1 MEVLAGELARLM
13 RADPGDPFAPE
24 RIVVPHPAIGRW
36 LSLELARVLG
46 IAANVRF
53 ELPAA
58 FAWSIMREALPELPG
73 ESAYAPARLRWRI
86 HDVLPELAEEAEG
99 RAVRGYLGDGDPR
112 KRFELA
118 DRLARVFDR
127 CLLYRSGWIREW
139 ERGAVPHWQARLW
152 RRLAGDRRWAGDGRW
167 GAGEEHSTE
176 EEKPSGEG
184 GSVAGEQAAGE
195 GRAAGEG
202 WPVGGRQQAAG
213 ARRAVGEGWPVGEG
227 QQAAGEEWA
236 AGEGWPVGEGQQAA
250 GEEWAAG
257 EGWPAGEGQQAAGE
271 GWAAGEEWPV
281 GERQQAAGER
291 REAPADHWAA
301 AIDAFHTRLAAG
313 ARPSGWPRR
322 AVFFGVSS
330 LSPSYLEMLRRA
342 AEGIEIHLFMLVPC
356 REYWGDIRSKREI
369 HRRAGGE
376 DPGAGYFTEGNELLA
391 AWGRAGRD
399 TFDAL
404 VEGESVEWEDHF
416 VPPEDACRLAAV
428 QRDILDLRLASEAAQ
443 IEAAAPPEDV
453 PSQGPAA
460 DPPAGTSSERTSSA
474 DVPDGPPTAHVP
486 PDSLPVEATPAHV
499 PPAGLPGETTPAH
512 VPPADR
518 PVEATPAHIPSTGLP
533 VEATPAHVP
542 PASLPGEATPAHV
555 LPARAQEGGQ
565 GRWPPSD
572 DSLQIHVCHS
582 PLREAEVLHD
592 RLLAIFDAHP
602 DLEPADV
609 LVLTPDL
616 AVYGPAVEAVFG
628 AAGRIPCNVMRARG
642 GESRTL
648 RAFLDLLDLPGS
660 RLGAEAVLAPLD
672 APAVRARFGI
682 GEGDLPALR
691 GLVREAGIRWGADQA
706 HRGAEGL
713 PETAGHT
720 WRQGL
725 RRLLLGYAMPDADV
739 LVEGLVP
746 CPAGAD
752 GFGAGEV
759 DAELLGRFVSYCEE
773 VIGLGARLAGERR
786 PAQWAGVL
794 RGVVNGFLASGP
806 GPARGAAGEAG
817 NRRFARE
824 PAGEVDAV
832 HALVRDFGRE
842 AGHGESPVP
851 FALVRDVLRER
862 VRDVSGEPT
871 RLADGV
877 TVAGLAPGRVF
888 PAAVV
893 CVAGMNDGAFPRIP
907 SFPSFDL
914 MAAGP
919 ARRGDRD
926 VRHEDRFAFLE
937 ALLAARRCFLVS
949 YTGRGLRDDAPIPP
963 SVLVDELKDYLAR
976 RFPGATIETRHPL
989 QPFSPRYFLSGA
1001 LRTPG
1006 GVASSAGEAAD
1017 PPADGAAE
1025 GGGEATEGSG
1035 GAAGGGDGT
1044 AESRR
1049 GTAGGAPGEALF
1061 SYSHGMCEAARAML
1075 TGEQDPARP
1084 GRFARPLPEPD
1095 ESQRVVDPADLI
1107 SFFAN
1112 PARFFLRH
1120 RLGARLEVDDATLD
1134 EEEPFELDGLE
1145 RYRLRSEVWS
1155 RMRAGTASERTEALL
1170 SGRGR
1175 LPQAGLG
1182 RVVHEREWEEAE
1194 QLEKQLAPHRAA
1206 LDAPS
1211 REVDFEIGGFRI
1223 VGALERI
1230 GPDGTM
1236 VWPRIGRLRA
1246 RDRIEIW
1253 LRLLAWAAAGNGP
1266 AQAVGISREGSGKQ
1280 ASWKSERFPAPERA
1294 DEQLERWLRVW
1305 WRGLAAPLPFF
1316 PETSY
1321 AYAHGIARPGRH
1333 AGAAVQEAAW
1343 DKARDKW
1350 FGNDHQPGERD
1361 DPYLRLVHDGDPP
1374 LTPEFE
1380 DLAVELLVPL
1390 IAPPA
1395 DGPAPAAGARR

>member
-1 MEVLAGELARLM
+1 MTGMRLHHSNRMEALAAGLVRLM

-24 RIVVPHPAIGRW
+24 RVVVPHPTIGRW
-36 LSLELARVLG
+36 LLLELARGLG
-46 IAANVRF
+46 IAANVRI
-53 ELPAA
+53 EQPAE
-58 FAWSIMREALPELPG
+58 FAWSIMREAVPELPK
-73 ESAYAPARLRWRI
+73 EPTYAPAWLRWRI
-86 HDVLPELAEEAEG
+86 HDVLPELAQAPDG
-99 RAVRGYLGDGDPR
+99 HAVRGYLGDGDPR

-127 CLLYRSGWIREW
+127 CLLYRPDWIREW
-139 ERGAVPHWQARLW
+139 ERGAAPHWQARLW
-152 RRLAGDRRWAGDGRW
+152 QRLAGDGR
-167 GAGEEHSTE
+167 GAGEGC
-176 EEKPSGEG
+176 P
-184 GSVAGEQAAGE
+184 AGEE
-195 GRAAGEG
+195 RPPGEG
-202 WPVGGRQQAAG
+202 WSV
-213 ARRAVGEGWPVGEG
+213 E
-227 QQAAGEEWA
+227 
-236 AGEGWPVGEGQQAA
+236 
-250 GEEWAAG
+250 
-257 EGWPAGEGQQAAGE
+257 
-271 GWAAGEEWPV
+271 EEWPNAR
-281 GERQQAAGER
+281 GRFAAEGQMAMEGTAAGER
-291 REAPADHWAA
+291 RATAESRVAATNRSGGEGRGAPTAHWVA
-301 AIDAFHTRLAAG
+301 AIDAFRERIG
-313 ARPSGWPRR
+313 SGVRPPGWPRR
-322 AVFFGVSS
+322 AVFFAVSS
-330 LSPSYLEMLRRA
+330 LSPSYLEALRRA
-342 AEGIEIHLFMLVPC
+342 AEGIEIHLFMVVPC
-356 REYWGDIRSKREI
+356 REYWGDIRSRREI
-369 HRRAGGE
+369 ARRDGGG
-376 DPGAGYFTEGNELLA
+376 DPDAGYFTEGNELLA

-404 VEGESVEWEDHF
+404 VEGESVEWEEHF
-416 VPPEDACRLAAV
+416 VPPDGACRLAAV
-428 QRDILDLRLASEAAQ
+428 QRDVLDLRLASEAAQ
-443 IEAAAPPEDV
+443 AEAAAPEDT
-453 PSQGPAA
+453 PLQGPAA
-460 DPPAGTSSERTSSA
+460 DARAGTSSERTSSA
-474 DVPDGPPTAHVP
+474 GVSEGLPSAHVP
-486 PDSLPVEATPAHV
+486 SA
-499 PPAGLPGETTPAH
+499 
-512 VPPADR
+512 
-518 PVEATPAHIPSTGLP
+518 GLP
-533 VEATPAHVP
+533 VEAASAH
-542 PASLPGEATPAHV
+542 LP
-555 LPARAQEGGQ
+555 PARAQEGGQ
-565 GRWPPSD
+565 GPPPD

-582 PLREAEVLHD
+582 PVREAEVLHD
-592 RLLAIFDAHP
+592 RLLGVFDAHP

-609 LVLTPDL
+609 LVLTPALD
-616 AVYGPAVEAVFG
+616 VYGPAVEAVFG
-628 AAGRIPCNVMRARG
+628 AAGRIPCNVARARG

-648 RAFLDLLDLPGS
+648 RTFLDLLDLPGS

-739 LVEGLVP
+739 LVGGLAP

-752 GFGAGEV
+752 GLGAGEV
-759 DAELLGRFVSYCEE
+759 GAELLGRFVSYCEE
-773 VIGLGARLAGERR
+773 VIGLDARLAGERR

-794 RGVVNGFLASGP
+794 RGVVNGFLAGGP
-806 GPARGAAGEAG
+806 GPARGGGGAGTARGAG
-817 NRRFARE
+817 TAGGIGSAWGTGSAGGPGTDGGTGGAGGAGHRRFAGE
-824 PAGEVDAV
+824 SADEVDAIR
-832 HALVRDFGRE
+832 ALVRDFGRE
-842 AGHGESPVP
+842 AGQGESPVP

-862 VRDVSGEPT
+862 ARDVSGEPA

-893 CVAGMNDGAFPRIP
+893 CVVGMNDGAFPRTP
-907 SFPSFDL
+907 SYPSFDL

-963 SVLVDELKDYLAR
+963 SVLVDELKDYLAQ
-976 RFPGATIETRHPL
+976 RFPDAAIETRHPL
-989 QPFSPRYFLSGA
+989 QPFSPRYFQGGA
-1001 LRTPG
+1001 RRTPG
-1006 GVASSAGEAAD
+1006 EGARSADEAADLPAD
-1017 PPADGAAE
+1017 PPADG
-1025 GGGEATEGSG
+1025 T
-1035 GAAGGGDGT
+1035 
-1044 AESRR
+1044 
-1049 GTAGGAPGEALF
+1049 LF
-1061 SYSHGMCEAARAML
+1061 SYSRGMCEAAKAML
-1075 TGEQDPARP
+1075 AGEQDPAGP

-1095 ESQRVVDPADLI
+1095 ESRREVDPAELV

-1155 RMRAGTASERTEALL
+1155 RMRAGAAPERTEALL

-1194 QLEKQLAPHRAA
+1194 ELERQLAPYRAA

-1211 REVDFEIGGFRI
+1211 REVDFEIGGFRV

-1236 VWPRIGRLRA
+1236 VWPRLGRLRA
-1246 RDRIEIW
+1246 RDRIEIR
-1253 LRLLAWAAAGNGP
+1253 LRLLVWAAAGNGP
-1266 AQAVGISREGSGKQ
+1266 VEAVGISRERSGKQ
-1280 ASWKSERFPAPERA
+1280 YSWKSERFPAPERA
-1294 DEQLERWLRVW
+1294 GEQLERWLRAW

-1321 AYAHGIARPGRH
+1321 AYARGIARPGRH
-1333 AGAAVQEAAW
+1333 AGAAVQEDAR
-1343 DKARDKW
+1343 DKARAAW
-1350 FGNDHQPGERD
+1350 LGNDHQPGEGD
-1361 DPYLRLVHDGDPP
+1361 DPCFRLVHDGALP

-1380 DLAVELLVPL
+1380 DLAVELLAPL
-1390 IAPPA
+1390 IAPA
-1395 DGPAPAAGARR
+1395 QRDSVCHAP